1 MYSNTGRMSRW
12 GRDSG
17 LSFRMFVVMF
27 LLTALYLAFIAVLIS
42 AGVNAVGV
50 LVIAA
55 ILIGVQFFASDKIA
69 LWSMGAHIVSPA
81 EAPELHGMIERLASI
96 ANLPKPRVAIA
107 DSDVPNAFATGRSPK
122 NAVVAVTRGLMNRLE
137 PAEIEAVLAHELS
150 HVRNRDVMVMTLA
163 SFFAVVAQLMMRWFF
178 WGSMMGGGRRDRRDG
193 GTIAM
198 IYLAS
203 ILVWVISFFLLRALS
218 RYREYAADRGSAI
231 ITGSPSNLMSALV
244 KISGVMQRIPQQDLR
259 EVQSMNAFFIIPA
272 AVGNGMSELLSTHP
286 SLENRLERLRTL
298 SREMEGL

>member
-1 MYSNTGRMSRW
+1 MSSNPGRMSRW
-12 GRDSG
+12 GRDTG
-17 LSFRMFVVMF
+17 LSVRMFVVMF
-27 LLTALYLAFIAVLIS
+27 LLTALYLAFIAVLVS
-42 AGVNAVGV
+42 AGVNAIGV
-50 LVIAA
+50 LLIAA
-55 ILIGVQFFASDKIA
+55 IMIGVQYFMSDKIA

-81 EAPELHGMIERLASI
+81 EAPELHGMIERLAAI

-107 DSDVPNAFATGRSPK
+107 DSDVPNAFATGRNPK
-122 NAVVAVTRGLMNRLE
+122 HAVIAVTRGLMNRLE

-193 GTIAM
+193 GSIAL
-198 IYLAS
+198 IYMAS
-203 ILVWVISFFLLRALS
+203 ILVWIISFFLIRALS

-231 ITGSPSNLMSALV
+231 ITGSPSNLMSALM

-259 EVQSMNAFFIIPA
+259 EVQQMNALFIIPA
-272 AVGNGMSELLSTHP
+272 AVGSGFSEIISTHP
-286 SLENRLERLRTL
+286 SLENRLERLRAL